1 MFKDRLIYDQ
11 TLLRQAR
18 RTAVDRSNIGNLWNV
33 AKHSRRLKIDISRSK
48 NQNTHLQITIPID
61 IHQRVPHGMSQLQ
74 REITFFN
81 MPIFVA
87 I

>member
-1 MFKDRLIYDQ
+1 MKFTGSYKKKRVGY
-11 TLLRQAR
+11 LL
-18 RTAVDRSNIGNLWNV
+18 NV
-33 AKHSRRLKIDISRSK
+33 AKHSRRLKIAISRSK
-48 NQNTHLQITIPID
+48 NQNSHLQITIPID